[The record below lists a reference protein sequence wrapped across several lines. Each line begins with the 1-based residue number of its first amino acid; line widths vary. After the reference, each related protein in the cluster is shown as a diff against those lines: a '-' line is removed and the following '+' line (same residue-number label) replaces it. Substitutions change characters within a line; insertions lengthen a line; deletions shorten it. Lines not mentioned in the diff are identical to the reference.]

1 MVKGES
7 GSTTRILK
15 GQSPHLNLS
24 QTHFQQNEKEN
35 ILFDDNEIL
44 IGPCPHKH
52 LQPSTEKKATVKK
65 ETLKV
70 DHPY

>member
-7 GSTTRILK
+7 GSTRRILK

-24 QTHFQQNEKEN
+24 QTHFQQNEKES
-35 ILFDDNEIL
+35 IMFDNNELL
-44 IGPCPHKH
+44 IGPCPHQP
-52 LQPSTEKKATVKK
+52 LQPSTEKKTTVKN